1 MKKRGLNN
9 ISLTAPLWKR
19 TFAYLVDL
27 FVINLIVVL
36 PFKSFLDRQ
45 IPLEKIPFDELATFF
60 YNSPAI
66 FYNIF
71 LTGLAIMILSI
82 LYWFLLE
89 YFLGQ
94 SIGKM
99 LFGINVISLE
109 GTLRFSQALLRNLT
123 KFSTPILLIDSL
135 YMLKGRGMR
144 FFEKLSRTKVVER

>member
-9 ISLTAPLWKR
+9 ISFTAPLWKR

-27 FVINLIVVL
+27 FMINLIVVL
-36 PFKSFLDRQ
+36 PFKSYLDNQ
-45 IPLEKIPFDELATFF
+45 IQSEKILF
-60 YNSPAI
+60 YSSTAI
-66 FYNIF
+66 FYKIF
-71 LTGLAIMILSI
+71 IAVLAIMVISI
-82 LYWFLLE
+82 LYWALLE
-89 YFLGQ
+89 YFLSQ

-109 GTLRFSQALLRNLT
+109 GTLKFSQALLRNFT

-144 FFEKLSRTKVVER
+144 FFEKLSKTKVVER